1 MPTGP
6 LQPSVLWWNQISS
19 VALTV
24 SHNLALFLCTA
35 DKEDQCPLWVS
46 FGPSCYYISSE
57 AKTWEESRK
66 DCQRRN
72 SDLVIINSDEE
83 QVRDNNKYLALI
95 SGKSTK
101 VLGLERQCILTHTQ
115 AYFFSIMIL
124 LFCFCFGQ
132 KFIMSLGK
140 KVWLGLTDQD
150 EENVWKW
157 VDGTTLA
164 KRYWN
169 TNAK

>member
-6 LQPSVLWWNQISS
+6 LQPSVLWWKQISS

-24 SHNLALFLCTA
+24 SYNLALFLCAA
-35 DKEDQCPLWVS
+35 DKEDKCPLWVS

-57 AKTWEESRK
+57 VKTWEESRK

-83 QVRDNNKYLALI
+83 QVRDNNKYLAFI

-101 VLGLERQCILTHTQ
+101 MLGLERQCMSQT
-115 AYFFSIMIL
+115 YCFRIMIL
-124 LFCFCFGQ
+124 LLLFWAEIHYEPRQKSLAWPDWPRWGKCLDMGGWDNFGQ
-132 KFIMSLGK
+132 KVLK
-140 KVWLGLTDQD
+140 
-150 EENVWKW
+150 
-157 VDGTTLA
+157 
-164 KRYWN
+164 Y
-169 TNAK
+169 

>member
-1 MPTGP
+1 MKRRAGKR
-6 LQPSVLWWNQISS
+6 
-19 VALTV
+19 A
-24 SHNLALFLCTA
+24 
-35 DKEDQCPLWVS
+35 E
-46 FGPSCYYISSE
+46 
-57 AKTWEESRK
+57 K
-66 DCQRRN
+66 DCQRKN

-101 VLGLERQCILTHTQ
+101 VLGLEQQCMSQ

-140 KVWLGLTDQD
+140 RVWLGLTDQD

-164 KRYWN
+164 KRY
-169 TNAK
+169 